1 MKCLLCCSVFEN
13 QKELLDHY
21 LSYHNVDENNW
32 FFKKLFQLDNR
43 AFLKNCLG
51 CD

>member
-21 LSYHNVDENNW
+21 LAYHNVDENNW
-32 FFKKLFQLDNR
+32 FFKKLFQLDIR
-43 AFLKNCLG
+43 AFLKNCLRF
-51 CD
+51 D